1 MNHLEQIVGEWYEY
15 SGYFVRRNVLV
26 GKRAKGGYE
35 GELDVV
41 AFHPAT
47 KHLVHIEP
55 SLDADTWKRR
65 EERFARKF
73 RLGRKYIPE
82 MFSGVGIPVE
92 IDQIALF
99 VFASNANVKSVG
111 GGTVATAATAAEFY
125 ASVVDGLRGKK
136 VAKGAVPEQF
146 GLLLTV
152 KHC

>member
-1 MNHLEQIVGEWYEY
+1 MNHLEQIVGEGYEY

-41 AFHPAT
+41 AFHPAS

-99 VFASNANVKSVG
+99 VFASNANVKIRS
-111 GGTVATAATAAEFY
+111 
-125 ASVVDGLRGKK
+125 
-136 VAKGAVPEQF
+136 
-146 GLLLTV
+146 
-152 KHC
+152 